1 MTTPAQYFHLLRRQ
15 MKREFKKPL
24 IIMSPKSLLR
34 HRECVSKVE
43 SFTDD
48 EFWSILDDEIVDRK
62 TAKRIIFCSGKLYY
76 DLAAHREESKVKDT
90 SIIRIEQLYP
100 LNTDLL
106 ERIVGNHPKVQS
118 IVWCQEEPK
127 NMGSWSFIAPRLME
141 TLGKLPA
148 YAGRKESASPAV
160 CSLARHRYEQKKL
173 IEHAFS
179 L

>member
-1 MTTPAQYFHLLRRQ
+1 

-106 ERIVGNHPKVQS
+106 ERIVGTTRMYKASYGAKRSQRT
-118 IVWCQEEPK
+118 W
-127 NMGSWSFIAPRLME
+127 A
-141 TLGKLPA
+141 
-148 YAGRKESASPAV
+148 AGAL
-160 CSLARHRYEQKKL
+160 SLHG
-173 IEHAFS
+173 
-179 L
+179 